1 MNYIHLMP
9 YVISALYF
17 GTFTSWFGM
26 LDSRYEEYNED
37 RDMYKHLPAVYLR
50 ICMQFADSIM
60 NPVVMF
66 VQVIRLVVLFMSW
79 SWI

>member
-1 MNYIHLMP
+1 MNYIHLIP

-26 LDSRYEEYNED
+26 LDPRYEEYNED

-50 ICMQFADSIM
+50 ICMLD
-60 NPVVMF
+60 
-66 VQVIRLVVLFMSW
+66 IRLQVEVKDQNIVKHPLG
-79 SWI
+79 IYHRKYTT